1 MENRKLILSFS
12 FQYPQH
18 TTEWAIPYEN
28 AQACL
33 REFRDYL
40 QKEFQDPNGIR
51 PHFPVEVRFSAADDI
66 WLSPSYGQRT
76 CWIGIVQYKYVPCL
90 SRYMQYF
97 WFWFFLRPY
106 GYNVPYRKLFQ
117 AYEDIV
123 GRYQG
128 RPHWAKAH
136 QLGPDSLQKLYPH
149 FGEFRRVIEDVD
161 PKGIF
166 RNDYVQRH
174 IMGHSIGRRIYKK
187 NP

>member
-1 MENRKLILSFS
+1 MAEPELRTTYLLDRHRPIQVRSLSLSLYAVFLIL
-12 FQYPQH
+12 
-18 TTEWAIPYEN
+18 A
-28 AQACL
+28 
-33 REFRDYL
+33 
-40 QKEFQDPNGIR
+40 
-51 PHFPVEVRFSAADDI
+51 
-66 WLSPSYGQRT
+66 
-76 CWIGIVQYKYVPCL
+76 
-90 SRYMQYF
+90 
-97 WFWFFLRPY
+97 FLRPY

-174 IMGHSIGRRIYKK
+174 IMGHSIGRRIYK